1 MDVTGFITAGG
12 QSSRMGRD
20 KAWLEIGGRAMI
32 EHVIAALAPAV
43 SELAII
49 ANSDQYKNLGFP
61 VYEDKDVA
69 IGPLEAF
76 RVALT
81 NSRTRYAVVV
91 ACDLPF
97 VTTPLF
103 DCLIG
108 FAEGFDGAAP
118 LSADGQL
125 EPLCAVFSTD
135 ALSSVTRLIE
145 EGHRKPA
152 RLFDSIRTRFVRF
165 EEIAHLKGSS
175 LFFTNVNTAEDYSSA
190 KAILDEPTRE
200 LD

>member
-43 SELAII
+43 SELGII
-49 ANSDQYKNLGFP
+49 ANSDEYKRLGFP
-61 VYEDKDVA
+61 IHRDENAA

-81 NSRTRYAVVV
+81 NSPTRYAVVV

-97 VTTPLF
+97 VTTALF
-103 DCLIG
+103 ERLVG
-108 FAEGFDGAAP
+108 LAEG
-118 LSADGQL
+118 
-125 EPLCAVFSTD
+125 
-135 ALSSVTRLIE
+135 
-145 EGHRKPA
+145 
-152 RLFDSIRTRFVRF
+152 
-165 EEIAHLKGSS
+165 
-175 LFFTNVNTAEDYSSA
+175 
-190 KAILDEPTRE
+190 
-200 LD
+200 